1 MMNHVSGLQFL
12 STTRDILGVQVAN
25 FTFAEAL
32 SVLRVMAEM
41 PVGQTIVGF
50 LNANN
55 SNLSVNDNHYKSALD
70 KQLVLPDGHGVDIAS
85 YVLTGSA
92 FQANLNGT
100 DFIPAWL
107 TYMSEPK
114 KIGLLGAKPEV
125 LKDAAQ
131 AFRQHTPW
139 HEFVEIAD
147 GYIDDEQSKSVLEN
161 VAKLGLDILI
171 VAMGSPRQE
180 KWIDKHVKPEHARV
194 VVSVGALFD
203 FMAGKTP
210 RAPKWV
216 RDLRIEWMFRLY
228 IEPSRLWRRYLIG
241 NPWFLLRVFS
251 VWLTQAFKRR
261 DAGYQKKD

>member
-1 MMNHVSGLQFL
+1 MMNHVSGLQFV
-12 STTRDILGVQVAN
+12 STSRDILGVQVAS

-32 SVLRVMAEM
+32 SVLRIMAEM

-55 SNLSVNDNHYKSALD
+55 SNISADDKLYKHALD
-70 KQLVLPDGHGVDIAS
+70 KQLILPDGHGVDIAS
-85 YVLTGSA
+85 YVLTGSV
-92 FQANLNGT
+92 FPANLNGT
-100 DFIPAWL
+100 DFVPAWL

-114 KIGLLGAKPEV
+114 KIGLIGAKADV
-125 LKDAAQ
+125 LKNAAK

-139 HEFVEIAD
+139 HEFVEISD
-147 GYIDDEQSKSVLEN
+147 GYIDDEQSKAVMEP
-161 VAKLGLDILI
+161 VHGLGLDILI

-203 FMAGKTP
+203 FMAGKVP
-210 RAPKWV
+210 RAPKWIQN
-216 RDLRIEWMFRLY
+216 LRVEWLFRLY

-241 NPWFLLRVFS
+241 NPLFLMRVFM
-251 VWLTQAFKRR
+251 VWLKGALKP
-261 DAGYQKKD
+261 KDVRI